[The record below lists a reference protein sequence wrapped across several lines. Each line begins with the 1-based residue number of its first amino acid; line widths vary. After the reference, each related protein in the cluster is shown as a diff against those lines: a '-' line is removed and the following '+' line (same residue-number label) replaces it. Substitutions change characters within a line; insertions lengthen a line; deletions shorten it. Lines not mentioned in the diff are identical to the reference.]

1 MNGKIEGWKE
11 GGRENGWRD
20 REKDG
25 GLDAEMIEGWR
36 RDGGRDVQIS
46 SGTRMTDF
54 KVLETIRQNY

>member
-11 GGRENGWRD
+11 GGRETGWRD
-20 REKDG
+20 REMDG
-25 GLDAEMIEGWR
+25 GLDVEMIEGWR

-54 KVLETIRQNY
+54 